1 MKRKVV
7 NAGKLRLSPNEEA
20 CILKEDYERRRKLRL
35 LQVRE
40 QERDI
45 ALQIREDIKQR
56 RNEHFTRLAEE
67 LRAQWEE
74 AQTQK
79 IQNLEKLYLASLRE
93 MGKGHRQAKENQ
105 PDLDAVA
112 RRAAER
118 KKKAEVR
125 HREALKL
132 QKIQKEMSLKQ
143 KTWHINARKEALL
156 VEKERSA
163 KITSLP
169 IPPPAPFENIEIK
182 KISSVKTNSSTYH
195 HMSTFVNRQMDT
207 SEPDAHLAAE
217 KEATRL
223 EVLQRQAAQERME
236 QFEKACARGFQA
248 MQKIHLAQNQE
259 KVLKELKQLQQ
270 EDLAR
275 RRQTVAQMPPQLIEL
290 PYKRSEV
297 KEDWQRELEVAFED
311 MYSADREVR
320 GNLILHLE
328 PEPLPMVSDQIH
340 DEELDLSMERED
352 REEPENLQV
361 TDAAVMCPTETNV
374 KTHQIPSRILFK
386 KLLNK
391 IRSQKSLWTIKSMS
405 EDECEMTTTVSE
417 SESKTAA
424 IEAGAVDVIQSDTLT
439 IESGPFSSEDKPLV
453 RHRDTG
459 KEKDLYETLP
469 GTAVAQS
476 SILLHPQEEAVRVR
490 AAARQKQIMD
500 LEVQKQKQLE
510 LLEQI
515 EQQKLRL
522 ETDCFRAQLEE
533 DKRKRTQQPEVGIA
547 SASSTVISDEDN
559 HRQMIRNYQQQL
571 LQQNRLH
578 RQSVETAR
586 KRLLEYQTILKGK
599 YPSSSTTSLVSDS
612 VVSEHWDQSRSP
624 KLSPYKYKPVQP
636 IQSSKLKQDHIQSL
650 RPSHIPLRQSHIPQ
664 RQVETT
670 EILSTSDILA
680 NKSLDSQEHVR
691 QFSQTET
698 QQTDWLVPNKSQI
711 LSRTLSSDRA
721 RIQNARELSET
732 FRLTTFQTLDSQQ
745 VSQDSENTSSKLT
758 EPPSFLPLVPEHSF
772 TLLPGKIQEPLS
784 TINKSAVC
792 ISHSVGSQ
800 IHDQPLTSSETIT
813 AQQGN
818 LKALQE
824 QLELQKDI
832 LQARQEAQEQL
843 LLHKQKE
850 LEEQIGFSLF
860 LPTVADSFASLAY
873 SKAESRA
880 QESSVAKNATL
891 ASSSNPVTQLQ
902 DSLICYSQPMLSQ
915 QNNLKFPHKELN
927 VVKDSLQ
934 ARREAQEVLFVGEQC
949 DLDGGLCSEQSATSS
964 QPHQVAQH
972 MFTSLPFAVTKSRKI
987 QEQHSSKNEEG
998 LLSSQSEIPVSQ
1010 DGSSSFLPLHDSSE
1024 SLQEQLATQKDTP
1037 PARYNAH
1044 VDILLHRQKYLR
1056 DIEPGRMSFSF
1067 SPVLVQHIDTSPS
1080 STESEP
1086 RFQKHYLYK
1095 KESIIPSDNL
1105 ISPAFQGTSLS
1116 FQQHSLP
1123 GQENFTTLQKQS
1135 HIQRIIL
1142 GARKESQE
1150 FVHKQT
1156 ELKRISSEQSGTSSL
1171 SPVVKSER
1179 LQDFMSIK
1187 SDSTDPLNYSAI
1199 PRFQERLLRFSHVL
1213 PLPDN
1218 LENHQEYI
1226 DTPKEFVNFS
1236 QKTQDNTS
1244 SEQTGFSLFTPQIE
1258 QHSFTSLPSADSSLT
1273 QEPVSIESDNKTSR
1287 HFQIPT
1293 LQHKLVQLSH
1303 CIQPQQ
1309 DNLKA
1314 LQEKLATQREGIIQ
1328 ARQEAREE
1336 MLSWNQQSWK
1346 ERVSPEQGGI
1356 SPSLLITH
1364 HPCASLPLTESER
1377 TQECCPTNIDST
1389 PSSSNLEM
1397 LILPNRQ
1404 LSLSHTL
1411 PQQDNLITL
1420 QEHLHAQTSSFP
1432 SIEKP
1437 QEELAL
1443 PRQHESEAKVS
1454 SEHFI
1459 QAHHGDFKTLQ
1470 QQLDIQRKV
1479 IRFGQEVQE
1488 ELLLQKL
1495 CKLEKRVSSEQ
1506 ISSSFASQVAQPVA
1520 SSEGTQKSFSTD
1532 SSNAEFSMLHGKFL
1546 SSSQPLLPQQGDLRV
1561 YHNENTEEELLLN
1574 KESQFNKIESAELA
1588 LSSSFLSED
1597 LEHSFIPLP
1606 FAEAKYTSTYKLN
1619 SSKNEHEAPSS
1630 DSEIPGFQERLLTY
1644 SQPILLKQN
1653 YMSLEK
1659 QLDLQREVLHYSQ
1672 KAPEELLDHIQTTLQ
1687 KHDDH
1692 QTGKPM
1698 IENYLNI
1705 QKMEQ
1710 FREWLPHIQDLHAGK
1725 GNADAD
1731 QLLSEDS
1738 SAKLRGEHLD
1748 KELGKRASKPPVA
1761 RVKCGLNLNQHEL
1774 SAIQEIE
1781 SPASGRTSIPDKLN
1795 IFEDRDP
1802 MRVSI
1807 SREQNFLKSPPAQ
1820 NAFVC
1825 HQPSVQ
1831 ENIRSD
1837 AITDGAVLVK
1847 VKGSDVENHAV
1858 LSYAME
1864 GEECIHVMPVVQ
1876 PDNKT
1881 ETQDISHEPSSVTLS
1896 TGSFLSYENTDLSL
1910 IDTESF
1916 LDCQEQE
1923 STIKQEETDILS
1935 SVVPSTQVIYTSQ
1948 QQQNSS
1954 DLHKSLLEEFTSGH
1968 TESQQN
1974 TDNCIKEVNLIPEK
1988 TDLCVDLDFP
1998 ELEFVFPNLHR
2009 QLFQPLK
2016 PHTDFDFSPSGISQD
2031 NSNFYQ
2037 TIGTSSERHH
2047 ATVSSRSTVSFTA
2060 LRQTHLHSFPNTRLS
2075 QQPDANLA
2083 HTATSSFA
2091 AENTEGSEE
2100 PIPQLLPE
2108 ISSQEGSQHADL
2120 PSIVSIEARDSSQ
2133 DMENE
2138 KSPSEQTEIIQ
2149 NKKSVHFQ
2157 LCVGNSSST
2166 YSSSDAGVFDQLLV
2180 QHSTPCGSI
2189 SSECSI
2195 KLESEGRLDFQE
2207 LSKRQIVT
2215 ILQSPEFKDD
2225 KSAIRSLPTNAHV
2238 EDIDSQLHVRTA
2250 EMGTSTE
2257 NYFEKSLKI
2266 ETPEALRNLSQ
2277 PAQSEPHISFGS
2289 FSFQSSIPV
2298 WETESGH
2305 GIMEEPDLTLV
2316 SSSDISIAETSFAN
2330 LTIEE
2335 NGSNCTQV
2343 TEYLPSTETSD
2354 YPTPAAS
2361 TAVSGS
2367 LQAASFI
2374 KRSYQGQKEDSHIET
2389 DSDSYVGHHKGVNKV
2404 RISLSEDRHHEHIM
2418 QKRLYNQL
2426 AEVKQKE
2433 EKGKLEA
2440 YAQNRAKA
2448 KEFHKVSRTPHHVIS
2463 FWILT
2468 ETTKLY
2474 FTLSTEN
2481 TRETSNQKYMLTFY
2495 KQDTMEFYL
2504 KSIDFYLIIFT
2515 CCVVIL
2521 SVSIKVKLK
2530 ISLKI

>member
-1 MKRKVV
+1 MAEVTRAERWPPLRYANGCREAARCGLPREPACCPDHLYLKYTEMKRKVV

-56 RNEHFTRLAEE
+56 RNEHLTRLAEE

-236 QFEKACARGFQA
+236 QFEKAWARGFQA

-439 IESGPFSSEDKPLV
+439 IESGPLSSDDKPLLH
-453 RHRDTG
+453 HRDTG

-476 SILLHPQEEAVRVR
+476 SILLHPQEEAIRVR

-500 LEVQKQKQLE
+500 IEVQKRKQLE

-533 DKRKRTQQPEVGIA
+533 DKRKRTQQPEVSIA

-670 EILSTSDILA
+670 EILSASDVLA
-680 NKSLDSQEHVR
+680 NKSLDSEEHVR
-691 QFSQTET
+691 QFSGTET

-758 EPPSFLPLVPEHSF
+758 EPPSFVPLVPEHSF
-772 TLLPGKIQEPLS
+772 TLLPVKVESGKIQEPLS

-850 LEEQIGFSLF
+850 LEEQIGFSIF
-860 LPTVADSFASLAY
+860 LPTVADSFASLTY

-891 ASSSNPVTQLQ
+891 ASSSNPVIQLQ
-902 DSLICYSQPMLSQ
+902 DSLICFSQPMLSQ
-915 QNNLKFPHKELN
+915 QNNLKFPHKQLN

-934 ARREAQEVLFVGEQC
+934 ARREAQEVLFVGKQC

-972 MFTSLPFAVTKSRKI
+972 MFTSLPFAVTKYRKI
-987 QEQHSSKNEEG
+987 QEQHLSRNEEG
-998 LLSSQSEIPVSQ
+998 FLSSQSEIPVCQ

-1024 SLQEQLATQKDTP
+1024 LLQEHLATQKDTP

-1044 VDILLHRQKYLR
+1044 VDILLHRQKDLR

-1086 RFQKHYLYK
+1086 RFQKHYLSK

-1105 ISPAFQGTSLS
+1105 ISPAFQDTSLS
-1116 FQQHSLP
+1116 FLQHSLP
-1123 GQENFTTLQKQS
+1123 GQENFTTLQEQS

-1171 SPVVKSER
+1171 SPVAKSER

-1187 SDSTDPLNYSAI
+1187 SDSTDPLIHSAI

-1218 LENHQEYI
+1218 LEKHQEYI

-1287 HFQIPT
+1287 RFQIPK

-1364 HPCASLPLTESER
+1364 PCASLPLTESER

-1411 PQQDNLITL
+1411 PQQDNVITL

-1437 QEELAL
+1437 QEELVL

-1459 QAHHGDFKTLQ
+1459 QAYHGDFKTLQ
-1470 QQLDIQRKV
+1470 HQLDMQRKV

-1532 SSNAEFSMLHGKFL
+1532 SSNAEFSTLHGKFL

-1606 FAEAKYTSTYKLN
+1606 FAEAKYTSTYKMN

-1781 SPASGRTSIPDKLN
+1781 SPASGKTSIPDKLN

-1847 VKGSDVENHAV
+1847 VKESDVENHAV
-1858 LSYAME
+1858 LSYAVE

-1916 LDCQEQE
+1916 LDRQEQE

-1974 TDNCIKEVNLIPEK
+1974 TDSCIKEVNLIPEK

-2100 PIPQLLPE
+2100 PFPQLLPE

-2180 QHSTPCGSI
+2180 QHSTPCGSL
-2189 SSECSI
+2189 SSDCSI

-2225 KSAIRSLPTNAHV
+2225 KSAICSLPTHAHV

-2250 EMGTSTE
+2250 KIGTSTE
-2257 NYFEKSLKI
+2257 NYFENSLKI
-2266 ETPEALRNLSQ
+2266 ETPEALRNLPQ

-2374 KRSYQGQKEDSHIET
+2374 KRSYQGQKRMCKTQISEDSHIET
-2389 DSDSYVGHHKGVNKV
+2389 DSDSYMGHHKGVNKV
-2404 RISLSEDRHHEHIM
+2404 RISLSEDRHHEQAIM

-2440 YAQNRAKA
+2440 YAQNRARA
-2448 KEFHKVSRTPHHVIS
+2448 KEFHKKTLEKLRT
-2463 FWILT
+2463 
-2468 ETTKLY
+2468 K
-2474 FTLSTEN
+2474 N
-2481 TRETSNQKYMLTFY
+2481 T
-2495 KQDTMEFYL
+2495 
-2504 KSIDFYLIIFT
+2504 
-2515 CCVVIL
+2515 C
-2521 SVSIKVKLK
+2521 
-2530 ISLKI
+2530 